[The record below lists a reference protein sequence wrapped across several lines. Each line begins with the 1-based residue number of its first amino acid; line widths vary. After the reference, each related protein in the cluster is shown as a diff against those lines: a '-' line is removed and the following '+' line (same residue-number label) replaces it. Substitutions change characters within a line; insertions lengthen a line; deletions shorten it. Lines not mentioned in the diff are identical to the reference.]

1 LFQRHKEAFGKLL
14 GRFSVDFALL
24 APKRIADDHWALG
37 RFYAAPTAP
46 AKTMAGAKTM
56 HLLTGMVDS
65 AAVTKKRLG
74 HGGLRVIWFS
84 VSAEWL
90 AKVAGR

>member
-1 LFQRHKEAFGKLL
+1 VALFCIVLERRNVPARGIVEPEGSAILYRNVFAA
-14 GRFSVDFALL
+14 VD
-24 APKRIADDHWALG
+24 
-37 RFYAAPTAP
+37 AAPTAP
-46 AKTMAGAKTM
+46 AKTMACAKTM

-74 HGGLRVIWFS
+74 HGGLGVIWFS